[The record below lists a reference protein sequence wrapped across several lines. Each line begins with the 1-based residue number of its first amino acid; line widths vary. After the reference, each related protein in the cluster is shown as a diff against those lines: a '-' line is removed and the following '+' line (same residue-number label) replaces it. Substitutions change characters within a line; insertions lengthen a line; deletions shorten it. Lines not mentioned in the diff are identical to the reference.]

1 VDALDVIIVVVVA
14 GIGGIAVLSDPSRAA
29 EIIRAVVDAILR
41 RKHK

>member
-1 VDALDVIIVVVVA
+1 
-14 GIGGIAVLSDPSRAA
+14 VLSDPSRAA

>member
-1 VDALDVIIVVVVA
+1 MDALDVIIVVVVA

-29 EIIRAVVDAILR
+29 DVIRVVVDAILR